1 MEYPFHGPRLDHGIS
16 VPLPKTGPCNVI
28 PSKCHNF
35 VPTAIIVVLVSGNGS
50 NSSSCGG
57 SS

>member
-1 MEYPFHGPRLDHGIS
+1 MDLGEA
-16 VPLPKTGPCNVI
+16 CNVI

-57 SS
+57 IS